1 MARKTNKKMSSK
13 KPVKNRKLIITLSII
28 GLLIVG
34 LVGGVA
40 TYGLTMLGKSIK
52 LI

>member
-1 MARKTNKKMSSK
+1 MAKKTSKKSNSK
-13 KPVKNRKLIITLSII
+13 KPIKNRKLIITLSII
-28 GLLIVG
+28 GLLIVS

-40 TYGLTMLGKSIK
+40 TYGLTMLGKINK